1 MGKSGCWRSVNE
13 ELENL
18 DKTLRTEKIKF
29 NFLRNRINRLNQK
42 REILEKAMLI
52 ASENK
57 EDDNDVVCID

>member
-1 MGKSGCWRSVNE
+1 MGESGCWRSVYE

-42 REILEKAMLI
+42 REILEKAILI

-57 EDDNDVVCID
+57 ENDNDVVCID

>member
-52 ASENK
+52 VSENK
-57 EDDNDVVCID
+57 EDDNDVLCID